1 MSTPTTHPAG
11 MSSKDMIDAC
21 MKHSLFSWSAT
32 GKVDPIPV
40 TRAEGTYLYGPE
52 GQRWI
57 DWNSQLMHN
66 PPLCIKEAQMA
77 EGFGIIDRAL
87 DLVDEVFEG

>member
-11 MSSKDMIDAC
+11 MSS
-21 MKHSLFSWSAT
+21 T
-32 GKVDPIPV
+32 
-40 TRAEGTYLYGPE
+40 
-52 GQRWI
+52 
-57 DWNSQLMHN
+57 
-66 PPLCIKEAQMA
+66 EAQMA